1 MRVMMAAL
9 TVAAAMTVSV
19 SAHAQEPIPAP
30 VKRRQAP
37 IEIRGQVPTPQV
49 VTVRPRE
56 VPAYSRQVLVPN
68 FYDHDFWPSILPGYR
83 LVRKRQ
89 ITGALPVDSV
99 TLRTQR
105 STIDSTRTST
115 PAPDSVR
122 QSVTPSTSAP
132 ASTPPASQPPAG
144 GSGTP
149 PAIMRQ

>member
-1 MRVMMAAL
+1 MRATLAVL
-9 TVAAAMTVSV
+9 TVAVAMTVSV
-19 SAHAQEPIPAP
+19 SAQAQQPTQAP
-30 VKRRQAP
+30 VRRRQAP

-89 ITGALPVDSV
+89 ITGALPIDSV

-105 STIDSTRTST
+105 SMIDSTRIRT
-115 PAPDSVR
+115 PGPDSVR
-122 QSVTPSTSAP
+122 QNVTPSTS
-132 ASTPPASQPPAG
+132 TPPAAPSASQPPAG
-144 GSGTP
+144 RSGTP
-149 PAIMRQ
+149 PAIMRR

>member
-1 MRVMMAAL
+1 MRATLAAL
-9 TVAAAMTVSV
+9 TVAVAMAVPAA
-19 SAHAQEPIPAP
+19 AHAQQPTPAP

-105 STIDSTRTST
+105 STIDSTRTSN